1 MQTGQPPVYHQIVVI
16 VRILL
21 HVRAGPRGRL
31 AVTPV
36 DFPWLSRDAADVKSA
51 IALLRPGLLE
61 ALKESSAADRVSL
74 EEPPDAELVRVPVD
88 VRLRGQRGETVP
100 ITLGV
105 VVRSRVTRGG
115 TLTLVRAPAVS
126 RLELL
131 LHDRERLAEEVA
143 ARAPAFMGRW
153 SAWSIL
159 AADEPEGSHLEVTDL
174 ELPEDVGTGPGGE
187 HKRGLLP
194 ELGQDLT
201 ERAERGMTGRIDGR
215 DDLVKR
221 VLEVLSSPGRS
232 CVLLVGPREVGK
244 TALLHEIAF
253 RLAAGDVPEAL
264 QGRRLW
270 RISANELI
278 AGAQYTGMWQE
289 RARKLIQ
296 EIRGGRVICAM
307 DDPVPIIDAGRWSQS
322 ENNVSRFLRPYMESG
337 DITILC
343 ESEAEQVAAA
353 HKKEPSFI
361 DAFHRIDVAEPAA
374 AEVRQIVG
382 AAASRLATA
391 RSAVVAD
398 EAVDAAIELTRRYEP
413 YRGFPGK
420 AVRLL
425 DDAVRERPEGP
436 DALARDGVVREFAR
450 RTGLPLVL
458 LADDIELDVAAV
470 EEHFESRVLGQ
481 TDATE
486 AMVRLIAVL
495 KAGLTAPE
503 KPLGSFFFV
512 GPTGVG
518 KTELA
523 KALAEFLFG
532 SRDRV
537 LRFDM
542 GEYASGDAV
551 AKLIGSGW
559 HVDSEGELTRRI
571 REQPFSV
578 VLLDEIEKAHW
589 SVFDAL
595 LAVLGE
601 GRLTNAGGRTADFRN
616 AIVIMTSN
624 LGATRS
630 RSSGV
635 GFSAEV
641 DDGGDQLRR
650 HYVEQAEK
658 FFRPEF
664 FNRIDQIVVFQ
675 PLEEAVVR
683 QIARRELGR
692 LLMREGVVRRRLL
705 VEVDDAVID
714 VLAREGFHPQYGAR
728 PLQREL
734 ERAVIQPLA
743 RLIVERNPA
752 PGEVAR
758 IHLRSGEIAID
769 LQKVEEA
776 APAPAARSR
785 REREEGTFA
794 KALRAA
800 LDFEA
805 HLESEGEAPIVTSL
819 REERSSLVEQ
829 THAPDFWDDP
839 DHAKV
844 TLSRVYQL
852 EHVLDRFDSLAR
864 RAGGLSELARQVA
877 ATRSRPRLREVWA
890 ALAEMEDAQAASR
903 LELAGA
909 AAGDGKGAVVRVVPV
924 GEGADDWATALL
936 GMYCAWA
943 ERTARGVTRMGGGRT
958 AQIDGPSTFDLLA
971 GEEGLHRR
979 VGPDRSSCLARVL
992 VAATDEQPNGDGV
1005 TESNTVVRVYEDGR
1019 RRVVRDPRTGARQS
1033 HLNTVLVEGRIDPFL
1048 LAWLRRQREA

>member
-1 MQTGQPPVYHQIVVI
+1 V
-16 VRILL
+16 
-21 HVRAGPRGRL
+21 PR
-31 AVTPV
+31 
-36 DFPWLSRDAADVKSA
+36 F
-51 IALLRPGLLE
+51 
-61 ALKESSAADRVSL
+61 
-74 EEPPDAELVRVPVD
+74 
-88 VRLRGQRGETVP
+88 
-100 ITLGV
+100 
-105 VVRSRVTRGG
+105 
-115 TLTLVRAPAVS
+115 
-126 RLELL
+126 ELL
-131 LHDRERLAEEVA
+131 LHDREQLAGEVA
-143 ARAPAFMGRW
+143 ARAPRFVGRW
-153 SAWSIL
+153 SARSIL
-159 AADEPEGSHLEVTDL
+159 AADEPEGSRLEVTEL
-174 ELPEDVGTGPGGE
+174 ELPEGAGSGPGGE
-187 HKRGLLP
+187 HGSGVLA

-221 VLEVLSSPGRS
+221 VLDVLSGPGRS

-253 RLAAGDVPEAL
+253 RLAAGDVPQAL
-264 QGRRLW
+264 HGRRLW

-278 AGAQYTGMWQE
+278 SGAKYTGMWQE
-289 RARKLIQ
+289 RARTLIQ

-343 ESEAEQVAAA
+343 ESEPEQVAAA
-353 HKKEPSFI
+353 YKKEPSFI
-361 DAFHRIDVAEPAA
+361 DAFHRIDIAEPAPG
-374 AEVRQIVG
+374 EVRQIVG

-391 RSAVVAD
+391 RSTGVGD

-420 AVRLL
+420 AVRLV
-425 DDAVRERPEGP
+425 DDALRERSDVA
-436 DALARDGVVREFAR
+436 DALGREDVVREFAR

-458 LADDIELDVAAV
+458 LADDVELDVTAV

-481 TDATE
+481 GDAAE

-559 HVDSEGELTRRI
+559 HLDSEGELTRRI

-630 RSSGV
+630 RSGGV
-635 GFSAEV
+635 GFSTEPQ
-641 DDGGDQLRR
+641 DDRAQLRR

-758 IHLRSGEIAID
+758 IHLRAGEIAID
-769 LQKVEEA
+769 LQKVDEA
-776 APAPAARSR
+776 VGPAPTARPR
-785 REREEGTFA
+785 VERDEGTFA

-805 HLESEGEAPIVTSL
+805 HLESEGEAPIVNGL
-819 REERSSLVEQ
+819 REERSSLVVE

-839 DHAKV
+839 DRAKQ
-844 TLSRVYQL
+844 TLARVYQL

-877 ATRSRPRLREVWA
+877 QTRSRARLREVWA
-890 ALAEMEDAQAASR
+890 ALAEMEDGLAASR

-924 GEGADDWATALL
+924 GDDADDWASALL

-943 ERTARGVTRMGGGRT
+943 ERTARDVTRTGAGRM

-979 VGPDRSSCLARVL
+979 VGPDRGSCLARVL
-992 VAATDEQPNGDGV
+992 VESTDEQPNGDAAP
-1005 TESNTVVRVYEDGR
+1005 ESNTVVRVYEDGR

-1033 HLNTVLVEGRIDPFL
+1033 HLNAVLVEGRIDPFL
-1048 LAWLRRQREA
+1048 LAWLRRQRDQAAAVQGPPLSPRSS